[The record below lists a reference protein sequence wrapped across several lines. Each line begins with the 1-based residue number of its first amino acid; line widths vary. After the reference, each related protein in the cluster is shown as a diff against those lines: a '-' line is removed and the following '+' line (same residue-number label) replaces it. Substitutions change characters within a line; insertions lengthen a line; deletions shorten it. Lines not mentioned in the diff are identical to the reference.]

1 MNAIISYEYVFQIGV
16 IYGSRLIEE
25 PPVSGRLV
33 TLERSKSVAAASKT
47 VQDLKLSG
55 KAPRYRH
62 RQTSEPAGEIISDD
76 KKETNFA
83 DGSNENVLPIKT
95 PPYISTSRFKLFPRR
110 GSKCTSIKE
119 DEDVEE
125 AMIDEIKESDDANID
140 NKKKESAPQFESTSI
155 TGDNTAS
162 EPQSKATIPKTKK
175 IMKTLKKYFNFSLCC
190 NPTFVTMTLAVMC
203 MSLGVPHVLFFLP
216 NYVRSLNVGADPA
229 TLLAITSISEL
240 IGRISTGIMVDTEV
254 APKFL
259 LFTIFVGISGTSVVC
274 LPLASNYV
282 SLIIVMSCYGIGIG
296 SWFLMVPLL
305 LADFFGVENI
315 GSSYGLLRLF
325 QSVSNI
331 CGPLAAGLIKDATGS
346 FSNAF
351 YLMGTIMSLGVVF
364 SLILGS
370 TRPSRKSENEI
381 DPTCNDD

>member
-1 MNAIISYEYVFQIGV
+1 MSTIISYEYVFQPGV

-33 TLERSKSVAAASKT
+33 TLERSKSVAAPCKT
-47 VQDLKLSG
+47 VQDLNLSG
-55 KAPRYRH
+55 KAHRYRH
-62 RQTSEPAGEIISDD
+62 RQISEPAGEIISED
-76 KKETNFA
+76 KKEVNLA

-119 DEDVEE
+119 DEDIED
-125 AMIDEIKESDDANID
+125 AMIDETKESSDAKICD
-140 NKKKESAPQFESTSI
+140 TKKESAQQIEYTSRIGDI
-155 TGDNTAS
+155 TGS
-162 EPQSKATIPKTKK
+162 EPPFKAKLPKTQKV
-175 IMKTLKKYFNFSLCC
+175 IKTLKKYFNFSLCC

-216 NYVRSLNVGADPA
+216 NYVRSLNLGADPA

-259 LFTIFVGISGTSVVC
+259 LFTIFIGISGTSVVC

-282 SLIIVMSCYGIGIG
+282 SLIIVVSCYGIGIG

-370 TRPSRKSENEI
+370 THSSRKGENEI
-381 DPTCNDD
+381 EPADNDD

>member
-1 MNAIISYEYVFQIGV
+1 M

-47 VQDLKLSG
+47 AQDLKLSG
-55 KAPRYRH
+55 KAQRYRH
-62 RQTSEPAGEIISDD
+62 RQISEPAGEIISDD

-83 DGSNENVLPIKT
+83 DGSNENILPIKT

-119 DEDVEE
+119 DEDIEE
-125 AMIDEIKESDDANID
+125 AMTDEIKEPDDTKMD
-140 NKKKESAPQFESTSI
+140 DSKKELAPHIESTLK
-155 TGDNTAS
+155 TGDITAS
-162 EPQSKATIPKTKK
+162 EPQLKVTLPKTNQV
-175 IMKTLKKYFNFSLCC
+175 IKTLKKYFNFSLCC
-190 NPTFVTMTLAVMC
+190 NPTFVTLTLAVMC

-259 LFTIFVGISGTSVVC
+259 LFTIFIGISGTSVVC
-274 LPLASNYV
+274 LPLASNYITF
-282 SLIIVMSCYGIGIG
+282 IIVMSCYGIGIG

-370 TRPSRKSENEI
+370 TRPSRKGENEI
-381 DPTCNDD
+381 DPTDNDD